1 MLMLRSFLVCAPRT
15 HSHVCQLACSHT
27 GITSESVLLAGK
39 SGAGQLLVPVED
51 VSLPGGP

>member
-39 SGAGQLLVPVED
+39 SSAGQLLVPVED